1 VKPYTYVILAAGT
14 ILWCVPF
21 IRHRGKGETTLQLDR
36 RARWG
41 VALECLGYSLLW
53 QGPFWTREPGIWRG
67 GLSVLFFALACLLSW
82 SGARALGKQ
91 LRVDAALGANHEL
104 VRGGPYE
111 FVRHPIYTSML
122 CVLLG
127 TGFLIAPIYLALP
140 AVVLFLIGTEIRMRI
155 EDKLLASR
163 FGDQAQRYQHTVPR
177 LIPFLK
183 L

>member
-1 VKPYTYVILAAGT
+1 
-14 ILWCVPF
+14 
-21 IRHRGKGETTLQLDR
+21 
-36 RARWG
+36 
-41 VALECLGYSLLW
+41 
-53 QGPFWTREPGIWRG
+53 
-67 GLSVLFFALACLLSW
+67 
-82 SGARALGKQ
+82 
-91 LRVDAALGANHEL
+91 
-104 VRGGPYE
+104 
-111 FVRHPIYTSML
+111 ML